1 MKLRYLFFAIVSC
14 VLLFAG
20 CKESYEIAQL
30 DEIQLSQTFVC
41 IPVEGGSTKVSLTA
55 KTEWEFDKIFSVNVL
70 DENGNKVKDED
81 GKYVYENVALPDWL
95 DVSPLSGDAGEFE
108 LTFSAEGS
116 EAGRETSLAILANGK
131 KQHITVRQGEI
142 LASEATCAEVIAGAD
157 GKTYIVEGVCTRIA
171 NTTYGNW
178 YLDDG
183 TGEIYIYGT
192 VNATGAYDW
201 AGFGIEVGD
210 VVKVKG
216 PKLTYGSVVELV
228 DATCLSVT
236 KSLLQVVTPELTAE
250 KEGGEVVAKFV
261 AKGSDFGF
269 DMPDDIREW
278 AQILRTGKI
287 SAESAGDPDTTTVT
301 IAVAANLGAARTGE
315 ITFTSGSSAGT
326 VVISQDGAIIDATA
340 AEINAAEDGAT
351 QYRLTGYVSS
361 VANEKYGNLYIKD
374 YSGEVYIYG
383 TNDFADSGI
392 QAGDIIT
399 VVGPKSSYNSAPQMV
414 NVTLE
419 ERIGV
424 TDISLADFRNL
435 PDDKTAWYRISG
447 KVGKSTEANTKYDLE
462 QYGNFALI
470 DGTTEVYIYGVKTG
484 WGGAKGEFGTLG
496 IKEGDELTI
505 VCYKTSYNGL
515 IEADGCFYI
524 SHVSEGGETPDP
536 DQPEGG
542 KYVKVTASQ
551 TDWTGKYLIVFGE
564 NAHATIS
571 GKDLIATAA
580 VTVSGDAIESSAE
593 VDAAAV
599 TVAKNGEK
607 YSIALPDGQYF
618 GMAHNAC
625 SSSASA
631 YDVDFEYTADGI
643 KISGEVSGKTAMYYL
658 YYNSATAGSS
668 YYRCYVDKTGTTG
681 YTLPVLYKYAE

>member
-55 KTEWEFDKIFSVNVL
+55 KTAWEFDKIFSVNVL

-524 SHVSEGGETPDP
+524 SHVSEGGETPDLP
-536 DQPEGG
+536 GEET
-542 KYVKVTASQ
+542 VVTIDLTAQ
-551 TDWTGKYLIVFGE
+551 GYG
-564 NAHATIS
+564 NAV
-571 GKDLIATAA
+571 D
-580 VTVSGDAIESSAE
+580 VTTL
-593 VDAAAV
+593 
-599 TVAKNGEK
+599 TV
-607 YSIALPDGQYF
+607 
-618 GMAHNAC
+618 
-625 SSSASA
+625 
-631 YDVDFEYTADGI
+631 DGI
-643 KISGEVSGKTAMYYL
+643 TLTFDKGTNANTPKYYTSGASVRVYGGGTLEVSGEKTITKVEFVY
-658 YYNSATAGSS
+658 GSS
-668 YYRCYVDKTGTTG
+668 DGNNEITANSGTFSTDTWTGEASSVLFTVGGTTG
-681 YTLPVLYKYAE
+681 NRRFAKVTVTSK